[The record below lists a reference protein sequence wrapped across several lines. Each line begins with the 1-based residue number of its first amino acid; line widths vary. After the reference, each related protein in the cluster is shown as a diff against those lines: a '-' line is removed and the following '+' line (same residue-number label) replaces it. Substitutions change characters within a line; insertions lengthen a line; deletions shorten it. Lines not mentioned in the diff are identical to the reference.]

1 MIIERSMSEG
11 WLSNAYVVGDR
22 PGGHGV
28 LIDAGG
34 PVEPLARAIEE
45 HELTITHLLLTH
57 HHHDHVVHA
66 RLLRERYG
74 VDVWAHPR
82 EREHWDGID
91 HDLADGDVVETG
103 ELELRA
109 LLTPGHTR
117 GMLALVVNDEVVFT
131 GDTLFKGTVG
141 GTMAPGHATYGDLK
155 RSIMDV
161 LMALPPAMPVLPGH
175 TEATTV
181 GEEWEGNPFVRVW
194 RGLDPPGDTPVTAF
208 GRPAALVLRAA
219 DYDGGTK
226 CWVRFADGDI
236 DEIVPGSQV
245 HGD

>member
-34 PVEPLARAIEE
+34 PIEPLVRAVDE
-45 HELTITHLLLTH
+45 HDLTLTHLILTH

-66 RLLRERYG
+66 EELTDRYG
-74 VDVWAHPR
+74 LEVWGHPE
-82 EREHWDGID
+82 EREHYDGID
-91 HDLADGDVVETG
+91 HDLEDGG
-103 ELELRA
+103 ELTSGDLTIRA

-117 GMLALVVNDEVVFT
+117 GMLALVIDEKVVFT

-141 GTMAPGHATYGDLK
+141 GTLAPGHATYADL
-155 RSIMDV
+155 RDSIMNV
-161 LMALPPAMPVLPGH
+161 LMELPHEMEVHPGH
-175 TEATTV
+175 TDPTTI
-181 GEEWEGNPFVRVW
+181 GREWERNPFVRIW
-194 RGLDPPGDTPVTAF
+194 RGLDEPDSTPVTAM
-208 GRPAALVLRAA
+208 GREATLVLRAA

-226 CWVRFADGDI
+226 CWVRFADGNV
-236 DEIVPGSQV
+236 DEVVPGSQV
-245 HGD
+245 KGD